1 MSDKEKVSLNAEQQS
16 AAYCTENAVIA
27 AGAGSGKTMV
37 LASRYIW
44 LVTERKYCVREILTL
59 TFTRKAA
66 AQMYRRIHQMLVEIA
81 GEDTGIKE
89 KAAQIAAQN
98 ALDEFAQARIQTL
111 DSYSAAIVKQAA
123 NRYGIRPDFAIDEER
138 CLSLARDEAMP
149 FFISMRNHPAIRRL
163 YKDKSPVSI
172 VKDIFASG
180 LFNYTYIDSPC
191 NPSDDF
197 KSQCNII
204 CNEWKKKGRLIIQIL
219 QKLDEVYA
227 GNDSYLPELAPLL
240 SQFASGKIVFPN
252 EHDLGEY
259 FDRLVII
266 PHDTAVEWAASHPLQ
281 GTLKDNLDFLY
292 LLFKLNLSKGK
303 RYNNPVKDLIKEFRG
318 LFSVFSSLT
327 IFCLQAGLIYSLL
340 VILSGLQHRYLNRKR
355 AEGILSY
362 TDVARLARTILIEQH
377 DIRQSE
383 KEAFKAIMI
392 DEFQD
397 NNDLQKDLLFLI
409 SEKIDITNNNVPPA
423 KDLSHGK
430 LFFVGDEKQSI
441 YRFRGADVSVFRKL
455 KSELGS
461 RDLPLQIN
469 YRSNPALIGAF
480 NTIFGG
486 YDFDPDGKTATGQTN
501 PSVFVRADL
510 SDSGLPPFEASFTP
524 LRADK
529 ISGGKLTLCIL
540 DKEDSS
546 EIAGGETDRLSPVE
560 NEARYVALRIN
571 ELLKEKNEAGES
583 KYKPDDIAILFRT
596 RSPQHL
602 FEKHL
607 MLLNIPYT
615 CEDLNGFFFGGPVD
629 DLMSVLRLA
638 AYPGDSAAYAQMLSS
653 PFAGLSMQA
662 LAICIEI
669 FYEQFSAPF
678 SDEPLSRLSEEDK
691 RKYVHGQRIYQK
703 ILEKA
708 QAESICSLVSELW
721 YGEGYRYE
729 TEWNPRTA
737 AYRELYDYL
746 FHLA

>member
-1 MSDKEKVSLNAEQQS
+1 
-16 AAYCTENAVIA
+16 
-27 AGAGSGKTMV
+27 
-37 LASRYIW
+37 
-44 LVTERKYCVREILTL
+44 
-59 TFTRKAA
+59 
-66 AQMYRRIHQMLVEIA
+66 
-81 GEDTGIKE
+81 
-89 KAAQIAAQN
+89 
-98 ALDEFAQARIQTL
+98 
-111 DSYSAAIVKQAA
+111 
-123 NRYGIRPDFAIDEER
+123 
-138 CLSLARDEAMP
+138 
-149 FFISMRNHPAIRRL
+149 MRNHPAIKQL
-163 YKDKSPVSI
+163 YPEKSPVSI
-172 VKDIFASG
+172 ANDVFASG
-180 LFNYTYIDSPC
+180 LFNYSYIDSPY
-191 NPSDDF
+191 NPTGDF
-197 KSQCNII
+197 INQCNVI
-204 CNEWKKKGRLIIQIL
+204 CDEWKKQGRLIIKKL

-227 GNDSYLPELAPLL
+227 GNDSYHPDLAPVLN
-240 SQFASGKIVFPN
+240 QFTSGKIVFPN
-252 EHDLGEY
+252 EHDLSE
-259 FDRLVII
+259 FFNRLVTV
-266 PHDTAVEWAASHPLQ
+266 PHDTAVEWADSHPLQ
-281 GTLKDNLDFLY
+281 GTLRNILDFLY
-292 LLFKLNLSKGK
+292 LLYKLNLSKGK
-303 RYNNPVKDLIKEFRG
+303 RQNNPVKDLLNEFRG
-318 LFSVFSSLT
+318 LFGIFSSLI
-327 IFCLQAGLIYSLL
+327 IFCLKAGLIYSVL
-340 VILSGLQHRYLNRKR
+340 VLLSGLQHRYLDKKR
-355 AEGILSY
+355 AEGILTY

-383 KEAFKAIMI
+383 KEAFKAIII

-397 NNDLQKDLLFLI
+397 NNELQKDLLFLI

-423 KDLSHGK
+423 RDLSHGK
-430 LFFVGDEKQSI
+430 LFFVGDEKQSV

-486 YDFDPDGKTATGQTN
+486 YDFDPEGKTATEHTN
-501 PSVFVRADL
+501 PSVFLRADL
-510 SDSGLPPFEASFTP
+510 PCLPPFEASFTP
-524 LRADK
+524 LRTNK
-529 ISGGKLTLCIL
+529 KSGGKLTLCIL
-540 DKEDSS
+540 DKEDAP
-546 EIAGGETDRLSPVE
+546 EIAGEETDRLSPVE
-560 NEARYVALRIN
+560 NEARYVASRIN

-662 LAICIEI
+662 LAICIEV

-708 QAESICSLVSELW
+708 
-721 YGEGYRYE
+721 
-729 TEWNPRTA
+729 
-737 AYRELYDYL
+737 
-746 FHLA
+746 H